1 LLYRL
6 SSLLLALCLLLWLL
20 KLAPLLWLAISL
32 GLRAVL
38 IVVGSFV
45 SSTGIFGR
53 VLLSGPPNRPLLA
66 LTFDDGPDPST
77 TPKVLEVLARHGILA
92 TFFVI
97 GERAARHPELMR
109 RLVEAGHQIEN
120 HSHRHSWATAF
131 GPQSRLSREFALAQ
145 QAIVTA
151 GAPPPRYFRAPI
163 GILSPPI
170 VAAAHKLQLEIVG
183 WSAKARDGWA
193 STSVGDAVS
202 RLERALKPGA
212 ILLLHDGAEQL
223 SAQQP
228 ARATIAPD
236 VLEQLLPLLQARG
249 LRAVTLDA
257 LLG

>member
-20 KLAPLLWLAISL
+20 KLASVLWLVLGL

-45 SSTGIFGR
+45 ASAGVFGR
-53 VLLSGPPNRPLLA
+53 ILLSGRPDRPLVA
-66 LTFDDGPDPST
+66 LTFDDGPDPTT
-77 TPKVLEVLARHGILA
+77 TPKVLDVLARHRIQA

-97 GERAARHPELMR
+97 GERASRHPELIR

-131 GPQSRLSREFALAQ
+131 GPQARLSREFALAQ
-145 QAIVTA
+145 HAIVIA
-151 GAPPPRYFRAPI
+151 GAPTPRYFRAPI
-163 GILSPPI
+163 GVLSPPI
-170 VAAAHKLQLEIVG
+170 VAAARQLQLEIVA
-183 WSAKARDGWA
+183 WSAKAKDGWA
-193 STSVGDAVS
+193 STSVHDAVS

-228 ARATIAPD
+228 ARQTIAPD
-236 VLEQLLPLLQARG
+236 VLEHLLPLLQARG
-249 LRAVTLDA
+249 LRAVTLDELFA
-257 LLG
+257 